1 MGLDIGGNGDSVG
14 DFMPFILAIETS
26 TRTGSV
32 ALASDGVV
40 LREETFVAERSHN
53 SQIFAPLGALL
64 GDAEIDAVIVGTGP
78 GSYTGVRIGIATA
91 IGVSMA
97 RNVPLFGVASVCGV
111 EADFDY
117 AVVGDARRGVF
128 FWSEVAGGEMLGDPE
143 LMSLDALKLRRH
155 EHIFTFDEK
164 PPIAAAVS
172 VTPSA
177 AVLAKLYSRRDLSEI
192 PQVTVEP
199 IYLAAPFITKPKGRG
214 KTLD

>member
-1 MGLDIGGNGDSVG
+1 
-14 DFMPFILAIETS
+14 MPSILAIETS

-32 ALASDGVV
+32 ALACDGVV
-40 LREETFVAERSHN
+40 LRGETFVAERSHN
-53 SQIFAPLGALL
+53 SQIFAPLGELL
-64 GDAEIDAVIVGTGP
+64 GDARIDAVIVGTGP

-91 IGVSMA
+91 IGISMA

-128 FWSEVAGGEMLGDPE
+128 FWCEVKNGEIQGNPE
-143 LMSLDALKLRRH
+143 LMSLDELKLRPY
-155 EHIFTFDEK
+155 EHIFTFDEM
-164 PPIAAAVS
+164 PPMEGALS

-177 AVLAKLYSRRDLSEI
+177 AVLAKLYSRRDLSET
-192 PQVTVEP
+192 PQVAVEP

-214 KTLD
+214 KMLD